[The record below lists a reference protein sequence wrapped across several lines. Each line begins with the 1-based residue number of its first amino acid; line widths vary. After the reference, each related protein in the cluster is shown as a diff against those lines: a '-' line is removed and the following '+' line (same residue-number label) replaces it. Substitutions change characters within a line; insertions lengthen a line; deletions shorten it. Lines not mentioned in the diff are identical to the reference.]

1 MENLK
6 ATDIMIKDV
15 LTVTE
20 DTPVKEVAK
29 MFAENRIGGAPV
41 VQGKIVVGMITE
53 DDLIMQDVKVH
64 FPTYIHFLDSFI
76 YLGSL
81 KRFEQELRKAVG
93 ARAKDVMSKEVV
105 SVNENDSVEDIATLM
120 VDKRINRVPV
130 LRKGELV
137 GIVTKGDIVR
147 TISRT

>member
-6 ATDIMIKDV
+6 ATDIMTKNV

-20 DTPVKEVAK
+20 DTSVKEVAK

-120 VDKRINRVPV
+120 VDKRINRLPV

-137 GIVTKGDIVR
+137 GIITKGDIVR
-147 TISRT
+147 AISRT